1 MNPFRPE
8 RRRQRGRQYAAG
20 EHDYRVA
27 AESLLATVTNNS
39 DRASSPAG
47 ARDGTG
53 RMKERS
59 PNLYGRGLPIRRRLR
74 QYSPAARILAAIDL
88 WVIDTRSRSVLQRIM
103 PRWPDK
109 IAEAVMFDVGIALNF
124 KVGRTLR
131 PLTDLER
138 KVVAKI
144 IFDHLQPSNSV
155 IERGP
160 PGANTSPENWPK
172 RPE

>member
-1 MNPFRPE
+1 
-8 RRRQRGRQYAAG
+8 
-20 EHDYRVA
+20 
-27 AESLLATVTNNS
+27 
-39 DRASSPAG
+39 
-47 ARDGTG
+47 
-53 RMKERS
+53 
-59 PNLYGRGLPIRRRLR
+59 
-74 QYSPAARILAAIDL
+74 
-88 WVIDTRSRSVLQRIM
+88 
-103 PRWPDK
+103 
-109 IAEAVMFDVGIALNF
+109 MFDVGIALNF